1 MVARSKRYKSVKDLI
16 EVTKSYNV
24 KEAIGI
30 IRKNY
35 SHPLDSLTYTWIDR
49 ERKRLIKWKN
59 TINSNKKIY
68 N

>member
-1 MVARSKRYKSVKDLI
+1 MADRIKNYSDKKLR
-16 EVTKSYNV
+16 NM
-24 KEAIGI
+24 AIGI
-30 IRKNY
+30 IKKNY

-49 ERKRLIKWKN
+49 ERKRLVKWKN